1 MMLIRLRFQKVEQ
14 LTVSRQQAHLCL
26 LIISN
31 AAWGGNYT
39 QEKTATVNTPAI
51 KAGTREIHP
60 DNYDIGERGGNCN
73 TAEQ

>member
-1 MMLIRLRFQKVEQ
+1 MMLIRLRFQRVEQ
-14 LTVSRQQAHLCL
+14 LTVSRQQAYLCL

-31 AAWGGNYT
+31 AARGGNYT

-51 KAGTREIHP
+51 KAGTRESILTTM
-60 DNYDIGERGGNCN
+60 ILRQRGENCN

>member
-1 MMLIRLRFQKVEQ
+1 MMFIRLHFQKVER
-14 LTVSRQQAHLCL
+14 LTVSRQQTHLCL

-31 AAWGGNYT
+31 AARGGNYT
-39 QEKTATVNTPAI
+39 QEKAATVNTPAI
-51 KAGTREIHP
+51 NARPREIHP